1 MKTYYRKG
9 KNVFSRKGRK
19 NVKKNGRRTY
29 RRGGSPGLDKLG
41 YGWEGS
47 NIATWPGVQGN
58 ADSITRSNHL
68 MVSPYGIPVGGVE
81 LPYSTSG
88 DSTQNAYMGGKKRTR
103 KHRGR
108 AYKGRTYKSRAYK
121 GRAYKSRAY
130 KSRAYKSR
138 THRGGYSYNPSPRNT
153 SKKSVKKRHHKQR
166 GGIFFQ
172 DVRNFGR
179 YLANG
184 VKTRING
191 VRGIEAPVGV
201 MPTDQPYLDR
211 NVDVIVS
218 DPVDVEKIYLD
229 NSNEVAKI

>member
-1 MKTYYRKG
+1 MQTYYRKKKYGSRKG
-9 KNVFSRKGRK
+9 KNVFSRRGKK
-19 NVKKNGRRTY
+19 YSKKNGRRTRKTY
-29 RRGGSPGLDKLG
+29 HRGGSVGLDKLG

-58 ADSITRSNHL
+58 ADSITRANHL

-81 LPYSTSG
+81 LPHSTSG
-88 DSTQNAYMGGKKRTR
+88 DSTGSSYMGGEKKRR
-103 KHRGR
+103 K
-108 AYKGRTYKSRAYK
+108 YKSRKY
-121 GRAYKSRAY
+121 
-130 KSRAYKSR
+130 
-138 THRGGYSYNPSPRNT
+138 RGGYYYDQKSPSRNT
-153 SKKSVKKRHHKQR
+153 SKRSIKKSSHKKKKLNQR

-191 VRGIEAPVGV
+191 VQGIKAPVGV
-201 MPTDQPYLDR
+201 MPTDQPYIDR

-229 NSNEVAKI
+229 NSNAIAKI

>member
-1 MKTYYRKG
+1 MQTYYRKKKYG
-9 KNVFSRKGRK
+9 SRKGKKIFSRRGK
-19 NVKKNGRRTY
+19 KYSKKNGRRTRKTY
-29 RRGGSPGLDKLG
+29 RRGGSVGLDKLG

-88 DSTQNAYMGGKKRTR
+88 DSTGNAYVGGKK
-103 KHRGR
+103 
-108 AYKGRTYKSRAYK
+108 KSRKYN
-121 GRAYKSRAY
+121 SRKY
-130 KSRAYKSR
+130 NSRNY
-138 THRGGYSYNPSPRNT
+138 RGGYYYGEKSPSKNT
-153 SKKSVKKRHHKQR
+153 SKRTVKKSPNKKKGLNQR

-191 VRGIEAPVGV
+191 VRGIKAPVGV
-201 MPTDQPYLDR
+201 MPTDQPYIDR

-229 NSNEVAKI
+229 NSNAIAKI